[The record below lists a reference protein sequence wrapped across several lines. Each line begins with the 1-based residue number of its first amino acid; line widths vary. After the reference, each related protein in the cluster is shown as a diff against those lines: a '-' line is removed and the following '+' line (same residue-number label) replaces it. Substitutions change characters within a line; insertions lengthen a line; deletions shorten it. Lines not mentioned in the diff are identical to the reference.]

1 MPAEEHAKDL
11 AVTAARAAAS
21 KLGKGIVALDVADR
35 LALTDVFVI
44 VSAETERQVHA
55 IVDAVDEA
63 MREAGS
69 KILRREGFEELRWV
83 LLDYGDIIVHVQHA
97 EDRDFYGLDRLWK
110 DCEEVALPA
119 DVLEERSAEELA

>member
-110 DCEEVALPA
+110 DCEEVDLPA